1 MTEHTHTQKSTNQSP
16 PLPSSLLSGVLN
28 IYEDTILTVSSQ
40 FLYTIDLLQQHKR
53 LLHQCSFSV
62 CTPNLSFP
70 LLFEHSQIMFSSLCC
85 GSVSYTY
92 VGTAVQE
99 EGMGGLSRSP
109 IHISTCS
116 LFSSVSQ
123 RSRHQHG
130 IGCVKDLLGKIPVR
144 KK

>member
-1 MTEHTHTQKSTNQSP
+1 
-16 PLPSSLLSGVLN
+16 
-28 IYEDTILTVSSQ
+28 
-40 FLYTIDLLQQHKR
+40 
-53 LLHQCSFSV
+53 
-62 CTPNLSFP
+62 
-70 LLFEHSQIMFSSLCC
+70 MFSSLGC

-130 IGCVKDLLGKIPVR
+130 IGCVKDLLGKNAINNMFSTIQEARMDCTVR
-144 KK
+144 FLGHKCGIVGMEENT